1 MPRDA
6 AAFLDYIGDPLAPL
20 AVGAGARKELKIW
33 LLRHVP
39 ELRFYD
45 NPAILQQ
52 KISNALAIGRSQRVV
67 DGLIDMLTL
76 EEDAG
81 LTKKTVGSKKK
92 KSVTELAH
100 DITAHLV
107 GLFIVCVHS
116 GLEPLDDPPSGISR
130 NPCYVSMLT
139 HPEIEC
145 RWGNTGALPRS
156 ARHVRPPCAPLA
168 PRAALAGFTQP
179 CSNSVVSAWA
189 TLPQSSSRGRG
200 ERERCRCSSTSTS
213 RTTGSAARRCRR
225 CAGHSARWR
234 GCGRSR

>member
-6 AAFLDYIGDPLAPL
+6 AAFLEYIGDPLAPL

-33 LLRHVP
+33 LLREVP

-45 NPAILQQ
+45 SPAAMQ
-52 KISNALAIGRSQRVV
+52 KRIGDALAIGRSQRVV

-81 LTKKTVGSKKK
+81 LTKKAVGSKGR

-100 DITAHLV
+100 DIAAHLV

-130 NPCYVSMLT
+130 HPCYVSMLT

-156 ARHVRPPCAPLA
+156 ARPVRPPCAPLA
-168 PRAALAGFTQP
+168 PRAALAGFTLS
-179 CSNSVVSAWA
+179 CV
-189 TLPQSSSRGRG
+189 GG
-200 ERERCRCSSTSTS
+200 
-213 RTTGSAARRCRR
+213 GSQEAGSWRAARR
-225 CAGHSARWR
+225 
-234 GCGRSR
+234 GRANVCEAACDLPPGFQG